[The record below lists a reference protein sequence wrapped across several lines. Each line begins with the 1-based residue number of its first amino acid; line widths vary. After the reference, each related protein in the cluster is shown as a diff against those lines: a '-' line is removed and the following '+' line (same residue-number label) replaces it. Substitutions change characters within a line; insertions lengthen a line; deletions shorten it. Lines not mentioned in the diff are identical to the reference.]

1 MLSVYEALLNNN
13 IHVDFDEEF
22 LYGSDKVCL
31 SEKRFPTVSMCLIC
45 NYALGEIADKIRD
58 IDGHKHIP
66 FFSDKGEFGED
77 YDLYGSYNFYF
88 GLNPVNEYKV
98 DRIITFTVSSDIA
111 DDDGEEYFIELS
123 LEEQKLMYECIDRQF
138 RMELGKSIDDVL
150 AEAEKEM
157 EGDNV

>member
-13 IHVDFDEEF
+13 IHVDFDEEL
-22 LYGSDKVCL
+22 LYGSDQLCF
-31 SEKRFPTVSMCLIC
+31 SYPKRFPTVNMCLVC
-45 NYALGEIADKIRD
+45 NEALGKIADEIRNV
-58 IDGHKHIP
+58 DGNKQIP
-66 FFSDKGEFGED
+66 FFTEKGEFGED
-77 YDLYGSYNFYF
+77 YDPYGYYNFYF
-88 GLNPVNEYKV
+88 GLNTVNEYKV

-138 RMELGKSIDDVL
+138 RMELGKSANDVL

-157 EGDNV
+157 ERE